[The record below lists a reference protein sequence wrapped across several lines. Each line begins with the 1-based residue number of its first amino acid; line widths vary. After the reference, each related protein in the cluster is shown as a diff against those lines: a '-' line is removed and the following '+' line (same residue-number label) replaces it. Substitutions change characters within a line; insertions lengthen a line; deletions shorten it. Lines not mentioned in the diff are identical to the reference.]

1 MPMTTIKVST
11 ELRDR
16 LAEIAGRDHSTLA
29 QVVERALDAAD
40 EARFWTA
47 VAETM
52 GRRGLED
59 TDDASLREGLVPDE
73 SWDDV
78 W

>member
-1 MPMTTIKVST
+1 MTTIKVST

-16 LAEIAGRDHSTLA
+16 LAEIARRDDSTLA

-40 EARFWTA
+40 DARFWTA

-52 GRRGLED
+52 GRQRRGD
-59 TDDASLREGLVPDE
+59 IDDATLRDGLVRDE